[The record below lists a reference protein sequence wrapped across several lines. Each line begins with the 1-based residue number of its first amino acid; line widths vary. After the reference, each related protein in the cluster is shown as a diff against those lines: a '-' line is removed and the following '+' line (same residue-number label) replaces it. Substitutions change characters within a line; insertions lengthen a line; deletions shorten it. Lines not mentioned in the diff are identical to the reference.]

1 MNEEK
6 EYQTKLLEAILQT
19 NIENKAIGL
28 QNNLLLNEILSKLN
42 NPGDDVKAM
51 IIDIIS
57 NLAAYN
63 IVNTKKENNSQDSMF
78 CPNPSK

>member
-19 NIENKAIGL
+19 NIENKTIGL

-51 IIDIIS
+51 IIDILS

-63 IVNTKKENNSQDSMF
+63 IVKQKEGNNTIG
-78 CPNPSK
+78 

>member
-6 EYQTKLLEAILQT
+6 DYQTKLLEAILQT
-19 NIENKAIGL
+19 NMENKAIGL

-42 NPGDDVKAM
+42 NPGNDVKAM
-51 IIDIIS
+51 LIDIVS

-63 IVNTKKENNSQDSMF
+63 IVNKQNTNTQT
-78 CPNPSK
+78 

>member
-6 EYQTKLLEAILQT
+6 DYQTTLLEAILQT
-19 NIENKAIGL
+19 NMENKAIGL
-28 QNNLLLNEILSKLN
+28 QNNLLLNQILSKLN

-51 IIDIIS
+51 LIDLVS

-63 IVNTKKENNSQDSMF
+63 IVDKQNTNTQT
-78 CPNPSK
+78 

>member
-42 NPGDDVKAM
+42 NPGEDVKAM
-51 IIDIIS
+51 IIDILS

-63 IVNTKKENNSQDSMF
+63 IVKQKEGNNTIG
-78 CPNPSK
+78 

>member
-6 EYQTKLLEAILQT
+6 DYQTKLLEAILQT
-19 NIENKAIGL
+19 NMENKAIGL

-42 NPGDDVKAM
+42 NPSNDVKAM
-51 IIDIIS
+51 LIDIVS

-63 IVNTKKENNSQDSMF
+63 IINQKEGG
-78 CPNPSK
+78 

>member
-6 EYQTKLLEAILQT
+6 QYHTKLLEAILQT

-42 NPGDDVKAM
+42 NPGEDVKAM
-51 IIDIIS
+51 IIDILS

-63 IVNTKKENNSQDSMF
+63 IVKQKEGNNTIG
-78 CPNPSK
+78 

>member
-1 MNEEK
+1 MNDEK
-6 EYQTKLLEAILQT
+6 SYQTKLLEAILQT
-19 NIENKAIGL
+19 NMENKAIGL
-28 QNNLLLNEILSKLN
+28 QNNLLLNEILTKLN

-63 IVNTKKENNSQDSMF
+63 IVNQKERE
-78 CPNPSK
+78 

>member
-6 EYQTKLLEAILQT
+6 DYQTKLLEAILQT
-19 NIENKAIGL
+19 SMENKAIGL

-42 NPGDDVKAM
+42 NPGNDVKAM
-51 IIDIIS
+51 LIDIVS

-63 IVNTKKENNSQDSMF
+63 IVNKQNTNTQT
-78 CPNPSK
+78 

>member
-1 MNEEK
+1 MNDEK
-6 EYQTKLLEAILQT
+6 DYQTKLLEAILHT
-19 NIENKAIGL
+19 NMENKAIGL
-28 QNNLLLNEILSKLN
+28 QNNLLLNEILTKLN

-63 IVNTKKENNSQDSMF
+63 MVNTKKENNS
-78 CPNPSK
+78 

>member
-1 MNEEK
+1 MDQPGKHYMNEEK

-42 NPGDDVKAM
+42 NPGEDVKAM
-51 IIDIIS
+51 IIDILS

-63 IVNTKKENNSQDSMF
+63 IVKQKEGNNTIG
-78 CPNPSK
+78 

>member
-19 NIENKAIGL
+19 NIENKTIGL

-51 IIDIIS
+51 IIDILS

-63 IVNTKKENNSQDSMF
+63 IVKQKEGTNTIG
-78 CPNPSK
+78 